1 MDALGDIEI
10 RIEGSVGARK
20 LTPTLVDIDEI
31 REILTQASGL
41 LFPTEKRS
49 QRPLIS
55 YEIVEGSVRH
65 KFRTVM
71 QSVIGFGAVLSQI
84 SSQGQIDF
92 LHERSA
98 VAIERFQH
106 LAVEKDYV
114 VTISA
119 NESRLVVDRTTHYLR
134 NAKLWVD
141 AEFYLYGELTNAGG
155 KSSPNIHLDT
165 EEFGTLRI
173 STDKDYLKGADKN
186 LLYKKFGL
194 RVTGKQN
201 LQTFEMD
208 RNSLTFVDLFDYDL
222 EYSDAYL
229 DGLMKKA
236 APSWRMS
243 LTRTGGWKKSVE
255 EPMSKLVL
263 KLGILCDTGFLI
275 RLSQPND
282 DLHANAR
289 GYLKN
294 LLAGGH
300 VLYVSTIALAE
311 YAVRDKIENLPMK
324 YFRVI
329 PFNIDHAQRA
339 GEFANTVF
347 SKRDQIPSEIT
358 QRVIIPNDTK
368 MFAQADVTNAI
379 THYLT
384 ADQKCEVVYRL
395 VQSTG
400 AMRFQILSLRTP
412 YHVAFGELK
421 LDD

>member
-10 RIEGSVGARK
+10 RIEGSVGARN
-20 LTPTLVDIDEI
+20 LTPALVDIEEI
-31 REILTQASGL
+31 REILTQVAGL
-41 LFPTEKRS
+41 LFPAEKRS

-98 VAIERFQH
+98 VALEALQQ
-106 LAVEKDYV
+106 LAVEKNYV

-134 NAKLWVD
+134 NEKLWMD

-173 STDKDYLKGADKN
+173 ATRKDYLKDADKN

-208 RNSLTFVDLFDYDL
+208 RNSLTFVDLFDYDM

-229 DGLMKKA
+229 DGLMKKS
-236 APSWRMS
+236 APAWEDVPDADLWLEEIR
-243 LTRTGGWKKSVE
+243 GG
-255 EPMSKLVL
+255 
-263 KLGILCDTGFLI
+263 
-275 RLSQPND
+275 
-282 DLHANAR
+282 A
-289 GYLKN
+289 
-294 LLAGGH
+294 H
-300 VLYVSTIALAE
+300 V
-311 YAVRDKIENLPMK
+311 
-324 YFRVI
+324 
-329 PFNIDHAQRA
+329 
-339 GEFANTVF
+339 
-347 SKRDQIPSEIT
+347 
-358 QRVIIPNDTK
+358 
-368 MFAQADVTNAI
+368 
-379 THYLT
+379 
-384 ADQKCEVVYRL
+384 
-395 VQSTG
+395 
-400 AMRFQILSLRTP
+400 
-412 YHVAFGELK
+412 
-421 LDD
+421 

>member
-1 MDALGDIEI
+1 MGHQLQVEIPAQTGNCSRRMDALGDIEI

-20 LTPTLVDIDEI
+20 LTPSLVDIDEI
-31 REILTQASGL
+31 REILTQAVGL

-98 VAIERFQH
+98 VAVEALQH

-114 VTISA
+114 ITISA
-119 NESRLVVDRTTHYLR
+119 NENRLVMDRTTHYLR

-173 STDKDYLKGADKN
+173 ATKKDYLKDADKN

-208 RNSLTFVDLFDYDL
+208 RNSLTFVDLFDYDM
-222 EYSDAYL
+222 EYSDVYL

-236 APSWRMS
+236 APAW
-243 LTRTGGWKKSVE
+243 E
-255 EPMSKLVL
+255 
-263 KLGILCDTGFLI
+263 
-275 RLSQPND
+275 
-282 DLHANAR
+282 
-289 GYLKN
+289 
-294 LLAGGH
+294 
-300 VLYVSTIALAE
+300 
-311 YAVRDKIENLPMK
+311 
-324 YFRVI
+324 
-329 PFNIDHAQRA
+329 
-339 GEFANTVF
+339 
-347 SKRDQIPSEIT
+347 
-358 QRVIIPNDTK
+358 
-368 MFAQADVTNAI
+368 DVTNA
-379 THYLT
+379 
-384 ADQKCEVVYRL
+384 DQWLQDIRGG
-395 VQSTG
+395 S
-400 AMRFQILSLRTP
+400 
-412 YHVAFGELK
+412 HV
-421 LDD
+421 